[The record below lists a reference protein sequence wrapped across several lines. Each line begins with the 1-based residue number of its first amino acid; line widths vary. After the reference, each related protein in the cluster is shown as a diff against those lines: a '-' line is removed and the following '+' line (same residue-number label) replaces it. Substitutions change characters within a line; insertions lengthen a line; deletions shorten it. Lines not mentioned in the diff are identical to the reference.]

1 MNDTAPA
8 VADRYRELLM
18 TRSGSERLR
27 MACEMFDS
35 ARRMVVAGLPGDP
48 ANAAERRVALFLRLY
63 GTDFDAAARE
73 RVVARIRE
81 RSAADTPAGAVG

>member
-18 TRSGSERLR
+18 ARSGSERLR
-27 MACEMFDS
+27 MACDMFDS

-48 ANAAERRVALFLRLY
+48 TNMAERRVALFLRLY
-63 GTDFDAAARE
+63 GTDFDASARE
-73 RVVARIRE
+73 RIVARIRE
-81 RSAADTPAGAVG
+81 HAAADTPAGAVG